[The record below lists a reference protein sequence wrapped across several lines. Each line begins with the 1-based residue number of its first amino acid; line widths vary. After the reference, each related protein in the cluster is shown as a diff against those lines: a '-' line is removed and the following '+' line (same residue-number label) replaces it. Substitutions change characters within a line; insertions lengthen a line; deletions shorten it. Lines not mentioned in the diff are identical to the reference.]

1 MVSSHAGTHLRDLL
15 HQRVS
20 PRNFGR
26 IASLTVWAM
35 ALTMVS
41 GAAVRLTGSGLG
53 CADWPTCSKNHVV
66 APLQFH
72 AWMEFG
78 NRLVVAAVTV
88 AIVAAVAGSFLRSPP
103 RRDLTALSL
112 GLVAGVFAQIVLG
125 GETVLHHL
133 APQYVM
139 SHFLLSALLL
149 ADAVVLRHRA
159 AVADGAAPGR
169 RWSPPAGPA
178 VSLVSRG
185 NLVMGRS
192 LLVTAGAVVVFG
204 SIVTSTGPHGGDPS
218 APRFA
223 FSLHDVA
230 QLHGASVEVFL
241 AFTLATLWAM
251 HRAGAP
257 EALMRRGEIML
268 VVLVAQGAVGY
279 TQYFTGDPALLV
291 GIHVAGAASVIVA
304 VMHFN
309 LGLRAHPAP
318 GPLPGPRSA
327 EEPAALLAG

>member
-1 MVSSHAGTHLRDLL
+1 MGPSHAEMHLRELL
-15 HQRVS
+15 RKRVS
-20 PRNFGR
+20 PRNFSR
-26 IASLTVWAM
+26 VASLAVWAM

-53 CADWPTCSKNHVV
+53 CADWPTCANNHVV

-88 AIVAAVAGSFLRSPP
+88 AIVAAVAGSLLRSPR
-103 RRDLTALSL
+103 RRDLTGLSL
-112 GLVAGVFAQIVLG
+112 VLVAGVFAQILLG

-139 SHFLLSALLL
+139 SHFLLSSILL
-149 ADAVVLRHRA
+149 ADAVVLHHRA
-159 AVADGAAPGR
+159 AIPDGAASGR
-169 RWSPPAGPA
+169 RWRAPAGPA

-185 NLVMGRS
+185 HRVMGR
-192 LLVTAGAVVVFG
+192 LVLAAAGTVVVLG
-204 SIVTSTGPHGGDPS
+204 SIVTSTGPHGGDPT

-230 QLHGASVEVFL
+230 QLHGAAVEVLL
-241 AFTLATLWAM
+241 ALTLLTLWTM

-257 EALMRRGEIML
+257 GAVMRRGEIML
-268 VVLVAQGAVGY
+268 LVLVAQAGVGY

-291 GIHVAGAASVIVA
+291 GIHVAGAASVVVA
-304 VMHFN
+304 VTHFN
-309 LGLRAHPAP
+309 LGLRAHPTPAP
-318 GPLPGPRSA
+318 QPGPRSSG
-327 EEPAALLAG
+327 EPALIAG